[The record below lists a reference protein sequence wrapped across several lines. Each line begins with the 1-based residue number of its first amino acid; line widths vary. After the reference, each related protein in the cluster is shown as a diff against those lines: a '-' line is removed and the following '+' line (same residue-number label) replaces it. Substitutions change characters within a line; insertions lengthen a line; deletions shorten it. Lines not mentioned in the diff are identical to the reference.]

1 MNPGR
6 KKGLTDGFVE
16 RERNQNILRNVY
28 ATWFIISDGIAG
40 NLINFFGDKTMSPE
54 EVAEKISVD
63 TRNAIMER

>member
-1 MNPGR
+1 M
-6 KKGLTDGFVE
+6 
-16 RERNQNILRNVY
+16 RNVY

-40 NLINFFGDKTMSPE
+40 NLTEFFGDKTMSPE

>member
-40 NLINFFGDKTMSPE
+40 NLTEFFGDKTMSPE